1 MSNEQKMTSWK
12 EDRRYVEAVW
22 WAGALI
28 WAGLVFGADA
38 LGYLPQIGQADAWSW
53 VFFGAGASG
62 LVGTLWRAASPEWA
76 DPTTWDYIGSGILL
90 IIGVSGTVG
99 FVELAF
105 PLILVLVGVAIVVGI
120 VLRRS

>member
-1 MSNEQKMTSWK
+1 MSNEQGTINWK
-12 EDRRYVEAVW
+12 QDRRYIEAIW

-28 WAGLVFGADA
+28 WAGLVFGADT

-53 VFFGAGASG
+53 VFFGAGAYG
-62 LVGTLWRAASPEWA
+62 LVGTLWRRFSPDWA
-76 DPTTWDYIGSGILL
+76 DPTWWDYVWSGILL

-105 PLILVLVGVAIVVGI
+105 PLILVLVGVAIVSAV

>member
-1 MSNEQKMTSWK
+1 MSNEQGTINWK
-12 EDRRYVEAVW
+12 QDRRYIEAIW

-28 WAGLVFGADA
+28 WAGLVFGADT

-53 VFFGAGASG
+53 VFFGAGAYG
-62 LVGTLWRAASPEWA
+62 LVGTVWRAISTDWA
-76 DPTTWDYIGSGILL
+76 DPTWWDYVWSGILL

-105 PLILVLVGVAIVVGI
+105 PLILVLVGVAIVSAV